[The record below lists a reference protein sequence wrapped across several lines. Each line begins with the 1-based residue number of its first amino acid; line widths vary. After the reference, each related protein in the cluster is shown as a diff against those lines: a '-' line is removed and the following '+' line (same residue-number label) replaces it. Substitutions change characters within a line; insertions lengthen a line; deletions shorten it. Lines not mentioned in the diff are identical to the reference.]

1 MLLAEEAFTWTEFAQ
16 QLAAGIRE
24 GAIYA
29 GLALALVII
38 YRSTR
43 VINFAQGE
51 MATFTTF
58 IAWSLMNQG
67 LSFWAAFPIVLAIA
81 FTGGV
86 AIERIIIRPVENAS
100 VLTIVIITLGLAL
113 LLNGLMSMIWGGQN
127 RQFHGPFSTRTIDL
141 GGVPISVQDIGIVV
155 TSLALVV
162 LLALFFRYTKLGLAL
177 RAAAVNPESSRL
189 VGVRV
194 SWMLALG
201 WGIAA
206 VLGAAAGMMIAP
218 VVFLDPNMMQT
229 ILLYAFAA
237 AVLGGL
243 DSPLGA
249 VVGGIVLGVTI
260 TLLGRYVDF
269 IGSTLKLPAA
279 LMLILVL
286 LLVRPAGLFGKV
298 AVRRV

>member
-1 MLLAEEAFTWTEFAQ
+1 VPVAAFTWTEFAQ
-16 QLAAGIRE
+16 QVAAGIRS

-58 IAWSLMNQG
+58 ICWSLMNHG

-81 FTGGV
+81 FVGGV
-86 AIERIIIRPVENAS
+86 AIERVLIQPVERAS
-100 VLTIVIITLGLAL
+100 VLTIVIVTLGLAL
-113 LLNGLMSMIWGGQN
+113 LLNGLMSVIWGGAN
-127 RQFHGPFSTRTIDL
+127 RPFHGPFSTRTIDV

-155 TSLALVV
+155 VSFALVA
-162 LLALFFRYTKLGLAL
+162 LLGLFFRYTKLGLAL
-177 RAAAVNPESSRL
+177 RAAAVNPDSSRL

-194 SWMLALG
+194 GWMLALG

-206 VLGAAAGMMIAP
+206 LLGAVAGMMVAP

-243 DSPLGA
+243 DSPIGA
-249 VVGGIVLGVTI
+249 VVGGIVLGLTI
-260 TLLGRYVDF
+260 TLLERYVGF
-269 IGSTLKLPAA
+269 VGSTLKLPVA
-279 LMLILVL
+279 LLLILVL
-286 LLVRPAGLFGKV
+286 LLLRPGGLFGRV

>member
-1 MLLAEEAFTWTEFAQ
+1 MLIAAFTWTEFAQ
-16 QLAAGIRE
+16 QIAAGIRE

-29 GLALALVII
+29 GLALAIVII
-38 YRSTR
+38 YRSSR

-58 IAWSLMNQG
+58 VAWSLMNHG
-67 LSFWAAFPIVLAIA
+67 LSFWAAFPIVLGIA
-81 FTGGV
+81 FAGGV
-86 AIERIIIRPVENAS
+86 AIERVLIRPVENAP

-113 LLNGLMSMIWGGQN
+113 FLNGLMSIIWGGAT
-127 RQFHGPFSTRTIDL
+127 REFHGPFSTRTIDV

-155 TSLALVV
+155 VSIVLVA

-177 RAAAVNPESSRL
+177 RAAAVNRESSRL

-206 VLGAAAGMMIAP
+206 VLGAVAGMMIAP

-229 ILLYAFAA
+229 ILVYAFAA

-249 VVGGIVLGVTI
+249 VVGGILLGLTI

-269 IGSTLKLPAA
+269 IGSTLKLPVA
-279 LMLILVL
+279 LLLILVL
-286 LLVRPAGLFGKV
+286 LLVRPGGLFGRV
-298 AVRRV
+298 EVRRV

>member
-1 MLLAEEAFTWTEFAQ
+1 MVVAAFTWTEFAQ
-16 QLAAGIRE
+16 QLAAGIRS

-29 GLALALVII
+29 GLALALVLI

-58 IAWSLMNQG
+58 VCWSLMNHG

-81 FTGGV
+81 FVGGV
-86 AIERIIIRPVENAS
+86 AIERVLIQPVENAS
-100 VLTIVIITLGLAL
+100 VLTIVIVTLGLAL
-113 LLNGLMSMIWGGQN
+113 LLNGLMSVIWGGAN
-127 RQFHGPFSTRTIDL
+127 RPFDGPFSTRTIDV
-141 GGVPISVQDIGIVV
+141 GGVPISVQDVGIVV
-155 TSLALVV
+155 VSFALVAMLGV
-162 LLALFFRYTKLGLAL
+162 FFRYTKLGLAL
-177 RAAAVNPESSRL
+177 RAAAVNPDSSRL

-194 SWMLALG
+194 GWMLALG

-206 VLGAAAGMMIAP
+206 VLGAVAGMMVAP

-243 DSPLGA
+243 DSPIGA
-249 VVGGIVLGVTI
+249 VVGGIVLGLTI
-260 TLLGRYVDF
+260 TLLERYVGF
-269 IGSTLKLPAA
+269 VGSTLKLPVA
-279 LMLILVL
+279 LLLILVL
-286 LLVRPAGLFGKV
+286 LLLRPGGLFGRV

>member
-1 MLLAEEAFTWTEFAQ
+1 
-16 QLAAGIRE
+16 
-24 GAIYA
+24 
-29 GLALALVII
+29 
-38 YRSTR
+38 
-43 VINFAQGE
+43 

-58 IAWSLMNQG
+58 IAWSLMNHG

-81 FTGGV
+81 FAGGV
-86 AIERIIIRPVENAS
+86 AIERVLIRPVENAP

-113 LLNGLMSMIWGGQN
+113 FLNGLMSIIWGGAT
-127 RQFHGPFSTRTIDL
+127 REFHGPFSTRTIDV

-155 TSLALVV
+155 VSIVLVA

-177 RAAAVNPESSRL
+177 RAAAVNRESSRL

-206 VLGAAAGMMIAP
+206 VLGAVAGMMIAP

-249 VVGGIVLGVTI
+249 VVGGILLGLTI
-260 TLLGRYVDF
+260 TLLGRYVGF
-269 IGSTLKLPAA
+269 IGSTLKLPVA
-279 LMLILVL
+279 LLLILVL
-286 LLVRPAGLFGKV
+286 LLVRPGGLFGRV
-298 AVRRV
+298 EVRRV

>member
-1 MLLAEEAFTWTEFAQ
+1 MVAAFTWTEFAQ
-16 QLAAGIRE
+16 QVAAGIRS

-58 IAWSLMNQG
+58 ICWSLMNHG
-67 LSFWAAFPIVLAIA
+67 LSFWTAFPIVLAIA
-81 FTGGV
+81 FVGGV
-86 AIERIIIRPVENAS
+86 AIERVVIQPVENAS
-100 VLTIVIITLGLAL
+100 VLTIVIVTLGLAL
-113 LLNGLMSMIWGGQN
+113 LLNGLMSVIWGGAN
-127 RQFHGPFSTRTIDL
+127 RPFHGPFSTRTIDV
-141 GGVPISVQDIGIVV
+141 GGVPISVQDVGIVV
-155 TSLALVV
+155 VSFALVA
-162 LLALFFRYTKLGLAL
+162 LLGLFFRYTKLGLAL
-177 RAAAVNPESSRL
+177 RAAAVNPDSSRL

-194 SWMLALG
+194 GWMLALG

-206 VLGAAAGMMIAP
+206 LLGAVAGMMVAP

-243 DSPLGA
+243 DSPIGA
-249 VVGGIVLGVTI
+249 VVGGIVLGLTI
-260 TLLGRYVDF
+260 TLLERYVGF
-269 IGSTLKLPAA
+269 VGSTLKLPVA
-279 LMLILVL
+279 LLLILVL
-286 LLVRPAGLFGKV
+286 LLARPGGLFGRV
-298 AVRRV
+298 VVRRV

>member
-1 MLLAEEAFTWTEFAQ
+1 MLLAAFTWTEFAQ

-24 GAIYA
+24 GSVYA

-51 MATFTTF
+51 MATFSTF

-86 AIERIIIRPVENAS
+86 AVERIIIRPVENAS

-249 VVGGIVLGVTI
+249 VVGGILLGVTI

-279 LMLILVL
+279 LVLILVL